1 MANAQFRA
9 EHGYVDYDEYGE
21 EYDELERYRRYNR
34 AYHDPYDPDEE
45 PDAVPVADTVAAF
58 DFDGTLTRGGSV
70 WQFLAAVCGRR
81 AVASAGLALAPQ
93 LLKAALLGG
102 SAADEAKEA
111 LFVRTLAG
119 RDAEDVAR
127 LAEAFGR
134 AHFRRRARTK
144 VRARLDWHRRQGH
157 LLVLVSASPEF
168 YVRPVG
174 HELGVDGVMATRLEV
189 DDDGR
194 LTGRFE
200 GRNCRGE
207 EKLDRLVQWLETTVV
222 EPDDVE
228 GAHSGG
234 ASHRGSGRGPV
245 TTGAAAL
252 EGRDRPFLWAYG
264 NSAGDRQM
272 LGAADIGVDTGRLG
286 RLGKLRRF
294 RRLGDVLTAW

>member
-9 EHGYVDYDEYGE
+9 EHGASDYDD
-21 EYDELERYRRYNR
+21 YDELERYRRYNR
-34 AYHDPYDPDEE
+34 NYHDPHDRYEE
-45 PDAVPVADTVAAF
+45 PDYVPVADTVAAF
-58 DFDGTLTRGGSV
+58 DLDGTLTRGGSV

-81 AVASAGLALAPQ
+81 AVASAAVALGPQ
-93 LLKAALLGG
+93 LVKAALVGG

-111 LFVRTLAG
+111 LFVRTLVG

-134 AHFRRRARTK
+134 AHFRRRARTE

-168 YVRPVG
+168 YVRAVG
-174 HELGVDGVMATRLEV
+174 SELGVDGVVATRLEV

-194 LTGRFE
+194 LTGHYA

-207 EKLDRLVQWLETTVV
+207 EKLERLVQWLESSVV
-222 EPDDVE
+222 EPGTNE
-228 GAHSGG
+228 GAHTAGS
-234 ASHRGSGRGPV
+234 ARGPARGPV
-245 TTGAAAL
+245 TTGTA
-252 EGRDRPFLWAYG
+252 GTFDRDRPFLWAYG

-272 LGAADIGVDTGRLG
+272 LAAADIGVDTGRLG